1 MAKIFTVEVKVSSEV
16 VGCKQDQKIYKNEKG
31 GYAASKN
38 IIEFKILK
46 VL

>member
-1 MAKIFTVEVKVSSEV
+1 MAKILTVEVKVSSEV

-31 GYAASKN
+31 GYEASKN